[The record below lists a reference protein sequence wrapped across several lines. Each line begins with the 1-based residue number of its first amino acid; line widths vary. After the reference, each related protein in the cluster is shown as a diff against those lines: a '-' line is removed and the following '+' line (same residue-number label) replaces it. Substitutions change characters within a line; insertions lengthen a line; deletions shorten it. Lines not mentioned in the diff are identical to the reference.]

1 MSDGK
6 QISEEL
12 LGCTCSVGI
21 GKDFGEEL
29 TGALGGNVL
38 SRGW

>member
-1 MSDGK
+1 MSDSK

-12 LGCTCSVGI
+12 LGYTCSVGI
-21 GKDFGEEL
+21 DKDFGKEL
-29 TGALGGNVL
+29 TGTLEVNVL